1 MKRSTADR
9 RARRCRAGLAG
20 LLLAWAAAGSAVAD
34 DAAAWLVKINRAAA
48 QVSFSGVFVHLDDG
62 ELRATRV
69 IHRVTDGMLQ
79 ARMMALNGE
88 RREVV
93 RDADGIRC
101 YLPESKL
108 GVADS
113 REALQGGFPRLE
125 SGDLARLGQRYRFTA
140 AGVARIA
147 GRMAQRI
154 DIAPADQFRYGY
166 HLWADT
172 VTGLLLRSDL
182 VSGSGEVLETYQFVS
197 IDFDRAISDSELQAE
212 SRAAPLQWYGRD
224 APVSPASSESAE
236 SAKSAES
243 AGAAES
249 VDSAAAPT
257 AAPPQP
263 LPWRFAQRPPGYELS
278 RRIRRMSPLGGRE
291 IEHLIWSDGLSTLSI
306 FIKPIGP
313 GARANWEGPMRM
325 GAVQT
330 YHRTLAGHRITV
342 MGEVPARTVQAFA
355 EGMEYDG

>member
-9 RARRCRAGLAG
+9 RARRCRPAAARRCRAGLAG
-20 LLLAWAAAGSAVAD
+20 ILLAWAAAGCAAAVAD

-62 ELRATRV
+62 ELHATRV

-125 SGDLARLGQRYRFTA
+125 SGDLARLGQRYKFTA

-182 VSGSGEVLETYQFVS
+182 VSDSGEVLEKYQFVS

-224 APVSPASSESAE
+224 APVSPASSESAD
-236 SAKSAES
+236 
-243 AGAAES
+243 S
-249 VDSAAAPT
+249 VDSAAA
-257 AAPPQP
+257 AAPAQP

-306 FIKPIGP
+306 FIKPLGP
-313 GARANWEGPMRM
+313 GARVNWEGPMRM

-330 YHRTLAGHRITV
+330 YHRNLAGHRITV

-355 EGMEYDG
+355 EGMEYGG